1 MKTTTTPMYIFD
13 LDGTLALIEH
23 RRHFVEGKVQR
34 WDKFY
39 AACVDDT
46 PNPAVVTMFNLL
58 LASGATVLIF
68 SGRGS
73 EVRTQTLEWLV
84 KHTDLDMPTANRI
97 VLMRP
102 EKDYTP
108 DDKLKREWYEQV
120 LNDDDRK
127 RLVAIFDD
135 RDKVV
140 KMWRGMGLTCFQ
152 VAPGAF

>member
-1 MKTTTTPMYIFD
+1 MKTKTTPMYIFD

-39 AACVDDT
+39 AACVADA

-73 EVRTQTLEWLV
+73 EVRTQTLDWLV
-84 KHTDLDMPTANRI
+84 EHTDLDMPTANRI
-97 VLMRP
+97 LLMRA

-108 DDKLKREWYEQV
+108 DDKLKRDWYEQV

>member
-1 MKTTTTPMYIFD
+1 MKTANAPLYIFD

-23 RRHFVEGKVQR
+23 RRHFVEGKIQR

-39 AACVDDT
+39 AACVDDA
-46 PNPAVVTMFNLL
+46 PNVPVVTMFNLL
-58 LASGATVLIF
+58 MASGAKVLIF

-73 EVRTQTLEWLV
+73 EVRTQTLDWLI
-84 KHTDLDMPTANRI
+84 KHTDLDMVTADRRL
-97 VLMRP
+97 LMRP

-108 DDKLKREWYEQV
+108 DDKLKRDWYEQV
-120 LNDDDRK
+120 LNESDREN
-127 RLVAIFDD
+127 LVAVFDD

-140 KMWRGMGLTCFQ
+140 AMWRNLGLTCFQ

>member
-1 MKTTTTPMYIFD
+1 MKTTPMYIFD

-39 AACVDDT
+39 AACVDDA

-120 LNDDDRK
+120 LNDADRK